1 MKNQDWWNRSES
13 FSAFQGVEPSK
24 VETEKMK
31 AISFGLKELWQEK
44 NGCGIREPSSELF
57 KILTF
62 FEIKTR
68 NREGFSKNTSD
79 IASQIL
85 GANCDFRRSPHV
97 TWAREMQWWWSSA

>member
-62 FEIKTR
+62 FECTIGKENSEKLR
-68 NREGFSKNTSD
+68 LIMSNKFLERV
-79 IASQIL
+79 A
-85 GANCDFRRSPHV
+85 
-97 TWAREMQWWWSSA
+97 WEMGKM

>member
-44 NGCGIREPSSELF
+44 KTFIELENPVVSY
-57 KILTF
+57 L
-62 FEIKTR
+62 
-68 NREGFSKNTSD
+68 
-79 IASQIL
+79 
-85 GANCDFRRSPHV
+85 RS
-97 TWAREMQWWWSSA
+97 